1 MSACVS
7 CILARLLIR
16 GHVAPLI
23 PTKIRYIHIPSLSF
37 GLFAKNKNHF
47 MNPPAVETGLVA
59 LPFLDP
65 DLPLAERI
73 EDLLKRLTLSE
84 KVNQLLHEN
93 NAVERLGVPSY
104 NWWNE
109 ACHGIGRNGRA
120 TVFPQVIGLAATW
133 DRELIKRIAST
144 IADEARAKHH
154 AAIASGR
161 RGQYQGLTF
170 WTPNVNIFRD
180 PRWGRGQET
189 FGEDP
194 FLTGELGVAMVQG
207 LQGDDPKYLKTAAC
221 AKHFAVHSG
230 PEQARHTFDA
240 QPTPKDLYET
250 YLPAFEKLVRAGV
263 EAVMGAY
270 NRVLGEPA
278 CGSKFLLQEILR
290 KRWGFQGH
298 VVSDC
303 GAIDD
308 FHQHHKV
315 TEDAAGSAALAVKNG
330 CDLNCGCTYHDL
342 VLAVK
347 QGLILEAEI
356 DVSLRRLLATK
367 IKLGL
372 FDSPN
377 RVPWSKTSTAIIDC
391 AEHRA
396 LARQSAAASVVLL
409 KNSGVLPLRRDQ
421 ESILVAG
428 PTAASTTVMLGNY
441 FGISSRIVT
450 IVEGITSL
458 VSEGCRV
465 VYRTGCPLSS
475 PMSPGVNYTYST
487 ATENEI
493 TIVVVGLDPSL
504 EGEEGDTVASST
516 GGDRDAIELPLVQKE
531 FLLELRKHA
540 KKLIVVLTGGS
551 AIAIPEVHQVAD
563 AVMQVWYPGCE
574 GGQAV
579 AEVIFGLANPC
590 GKMPVTVPMR
600 TADLP
605 PFEDY
610 SMRGRTYRFSEIPP
624 LYPFGFGLS
633 YSKLCYGAL
642 KISTKVIKSDQKIA
656 VQTTLTNSSKQS
668 VDEVVQ
674 CYIQPLQGNPNSPKV
689 TLVDFRKVRL
699 SGNSSAEVCFELVSA
714 VFNQIG
720 TDGSSIRVAGEYRI
734 FVGSASPGSRA
745 QVLGSPEPA
754 AGNITLV

>member
-1 MSACVS
+1 M
-7 CILARLLIR
+7 
-16 GHVAPLI
+16 
-23 PTKIRYIHIPSLSF
+23 
-37 GLFAKNKNHF
+37 NH
-47 MNPPAVETGLVA
+47 PAIGAVI
-59 LPFLDP
+59 LPFLNAE
-65 DLPLAERI
+65 LSHAERI
-73 EDLLKRLTLSE
+73 EDLLKRLTLPE
-84 KVNQLLHEN
+84 KINQLLHEN

-133 DRELIKRIAST
+133 DRILVKRVAST
-144 IADEARAKHH
+144 VADEARAKHH
-154 AAIASGR
+154 AAVAAGR

-170 WTPNVNIFRD
+170 WTPNINIFRD

-194 FLTGELGVAMVQG
+194 YLTGELGLAMVQG
-207 LQGDDPKYLKTAAC
+207 LQGDDSRYLKTAAC
-221 AKHFAVHSG
+221 AKHYAVHSG

-240 QPTPKDLYET
+240 QPSPKDLYET

-278 CGSKFLLQEILR
+278 CGSRFLLQEILR
-290 KRWGFQGH
+290 KRWGFKGH

-308 FHQHHKV
+308 FHQYHKV
-315 TEDAAGSAALAVKNG
+315 TKDAAASAALAVKNG
-330 CDLNCGCTYHDL
+330 CDLNCGCTYNDL

-347 QGLILEAEI
+347 QGLISEAEI
-356 DVSLRRLLATK
+356 DVSVRRLLATK
-367 IKLGL
+367 FKLGL
-372 FDSPN
+372 FDPSN
-377 RVPWSKTSTAIIDC
+377 RVPWSKTSPAIIDC
-391 AEHRA
+391 PEHRA
-396 LARQSAAASVVLL
+396 LSRQAAASSIVLL
-409 KNSGVLPLRRDQ
+409 KNNGVLPLRRDQ

-428 PTAASTTVMLGNY
+428 PTAASATVMLGNY
-441 FGISSRIVT
+441 FGISPRIVT

-465 VYRTGCPLSS
+465 AYRTGCPLSGA
-475 PMSPGVNYTYST
+475 MAPGVNYTFST

-493 TIVVVGLDPSL
+493 TIAVIGLDPSL
-504 EGEEGDTVASST
+504 EGEEGDTVASPT
-516 GGDRDAIELPLVQKE
+516 GGDRDVIELPLVQKE
-531 FLLELRKHA
+531 FILELRKHA

-551 AIAIPEVHQVAD
+551 AIAIPEVHEVAD

-579 AEVIFGLANPC
+579 AEVIFGLVNPS
-590 GKMPVTVPMR
+590 GKMPITVPMR

-605 PFEDY
+605 PFESY
-610 SMRGRTYRFSEIPP
+610 SMQGRTYRFAKTDP

-633 YSKLCYGAL
+633 YSRLTYGAL
-642 KISTKVIKSDQKIA
+642 DLSTNALRFGEEVVVKTII
-656 VQTTLTNSSKQS
+656 TNSSMQPVS
-668 VDEVVQ
+668 EVVQ
-674 CYIQPLQGNPNSPKV
+674 CYIQPRRGGSETPIA
-689 TLVDFRKVRL
+689 TLVDFQNIFL
-699 SGNSSAEVCFELVSA
+699 LESGSAEASFRFSSS

-720 TDGSSIRVAGEYRI
+720 ADGSLARVLGEYLI
-734 FVGSASPGSRA
+734 VVGSASPGTRA
-745 QVLGSPEPA
+745 QKLGAAEPSI
-754 AGNITLV
+754 GKITLV